1 MQSVDFKIVSGGQ
14 TGVDRAA
21 LDFALENNIPCGGR
35 CPKGRPAED
44 GIIPSKYPLK
54 ETAGK
59 DYSERTRKNIEE
71 SDATLVIY
79 KENPDEG
86 TKLTITLCNKLSKPC
101 FIVNLSS
108 PSYSEKVFN
117 LIAANRIKT
126 LNIAGP
132 RESNSPGIYIE
143 AFKFLSEIFQ
153 IDM

>member
-1 MQSVDFKIVSGGQ
+1 MQNAELKIISGGQ

-44 GIIPSKYPLK
+44 GIIPSKYPLI
-54 ETAGK
+54 ETDGQ

-86 TKLTITLCNKLSKPC
+86 TKLTISLCNKLNKPC

-108 PSYSEKVFN
+108 SYSPEEFLN
-117 LIAANRIKT
+117 FITTNRIKT

-132 RESNSPGIYIE
+132 RESNSPGIYFE
-143 AFKFLSEIFQ
+143 AFKFLSEVFQ
-153 IDM
+153 IDR